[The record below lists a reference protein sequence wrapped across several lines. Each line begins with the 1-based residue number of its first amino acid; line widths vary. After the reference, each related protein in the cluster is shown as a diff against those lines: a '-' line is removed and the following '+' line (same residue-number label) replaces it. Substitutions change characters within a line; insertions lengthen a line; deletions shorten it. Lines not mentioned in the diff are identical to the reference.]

1 MIVQSKPTSQIDTK
15 SLTIGG
21 STPPPPPPPPSLQL
35 GGLGPTETSST
46 PLDAWLLLNL

>member
-21 STPPPPPPPPSLQL
+21 STPPPPSLQL
-35 GGLGPTETSST
+35 GGLGPTEISST